1 MSQSKVSRR
10 LAEAI
15 APEVIEHV
23 YRPRLAGEMLAVF
36 PYLSAL
42 NMAHLAMLAERRI
55 LTLAQASAVAGGLLR
70 IEAEGAEAITP
81 DPLLE
86 DTYFNV
92 EARLIGLV
100 GADAGGRLHIGRIRN
115 DLSAALDRMRARDAL
130 LSLLEG
136 VNGLRAVLL
145 ERAEKFADTVVP
157 GYTHLQP
164 TQPITFGFYLSGLA
178 SALSRDAARLADCWA
193 RTNL

>member
-55 LTLAQASAVAGGLLR
+55 LTPAQASAVAGGLLR

-81 DPLLE
+81 DPLL
-86 DTYFNV
+86 
-92 EARLIGLV
+92 
-100 GADAGGRLHIGRIRN
+100 
-115 DLSAALDRMRARDAL
+115 
-130 LSLLEG
+130 
-136 VNGLRAVLL
+136 
-145 ERAEKFADTVVP
+145 
-157 GYTHLQP
+157 
-164 TQPITFGFYLSGLA
+164 
-178 SALSRDAARLADCWA
+178 
-193 RTNL
+193 